1 MTRKMVIKFR
11 DGTEPTLEETP
22 ADNEAQLQ
30 QVLKEHPEIIPVDD
44 FGYQPPLLIV
54 GEETQLASGAS
65 DLLGITSNGALL
77 VIEFKTGPQNS
88 DFRSALAQLIDYGAN
103 LWGKTYEEFENAAA
117 VRYFDSDRCR
127 EPRFKGLKSLEAAGR
142 IAWPEMTPED
152 WIETAKTISLNLAK
166 GSFDYVLAAQR
177 LTEISVASIDYLNAV
192 SAGPRFYGV
201 EVVRFKGTDL
211 EAFECR
217 TITKPR
223 IVGPRPPREMIN
235 LDHLLETIAD
245 EGHYDLIKTF
255 IDRCTGLGLRLE
267 WGASGVSFRLKT
279 IHRNEPVTLAWLF
292 PPGVSGWM
300 GLTNLC
306 LGYDPGTL
314 KLVPGVQSVFDQYI
328 ECVQKIPGAKRA
340 KSDYLEVWSFSF
352 DTLATSI
359 TEIFDAIDQCVAE
372 AGESGQLVDN
382 KGMHRPM

>member
-1 MTRKMVIKFR
+1 MARKMVVKFR

-22 ADNEAQLQ
+22 AENEAQLQ
-30 QVLKEHPEIIPVDD
+30 RVLKEHPEIIPVDD
-44 FGYQPPLLIV
+44 FGYQPPLLVV

-65 DLLGITSNGALL
+65 DLLGITRTGALL

-117 VRYFDSDRCR
+117 VRYFESDRCR
-127 EPRFKGLKSLEAAGR
+127 DLRFKGLKSLESAALV
-142 IAWPEMTPED
+142 AWPDMTPED
-152 WIETAKTISLNLAK
+152 WTETAKAISANLVK

-177 LTEISVASIDYLNAV
+177 LTDTSVAAIDYLNAV

-201 EVVRFKGTDL
+201 EVVRFKGADS

-217 TITKPR
+217 TITKPSR
-223 IVGPRPPREMIN
+223 VGSPAPRDKIN
-235 LDHLLETIAD
+235 LDRLLESIVD
-245 EGHYDLIKTF
+245 EDHSDLIKTF
-255 IDRCTGLGLRLE
+255 IDRCIGRGLRLE
-267 WGASGVSFRLKT
+267 WGSSGVSFRFKT
-279 IHRNEPVTLAWLF
+279 THRDEPVTLAWLF

-300 GLTNLC
+300 GLTNLS

-314 KLVPGVQSVFDQYI
+314 KLVPGLQSAFDRYV
-328 ECVQKIPGAKRA
+328 ERVQKIPGAKRA
-340 KSDYLEVWSFSF
+340 TSKSLEVWTFKS

-359 TEIFDAIDQCVAE
+359 TEIFDAVDQCVSE
-372 AGESGQLVDN
+372 AGE
-382 KGMHRPM
+382 